1 MPTPALRKV
10 DSIMYKVK
18 DLAISEA
25 FYTDV
30 MGMTKVWEDADQ
42 GMMGFL
48 LKDSDSE
55 IVLHTRDDL
64 PPFSYNYLVDNV
76 KQFCDEHRRKDY
88 KIAFG
93 PIKVRS
99 GSYAVLVDPDGNRI
113 PIIDLTEFGGVPRY
127 DR

>member
-1 MPTPALRKV
+1 MPTLALRKV

-18 DLAISEA
+18 DLSVSEV

-30 MGMTKVWEDADQ
+30 MGLTKVWEDTDR
-42 GMMGFL
+42 GMVGFL

-55 IVLHTRDDL
+55 VVLHTRDDI

-76 KQFCDEHRRKDY
+76 RKFCDEHRRLGY
-88 KIAFG
+88 TIAFG
-93 PIKVRS
+93 PIAVRS

>member
-1 MPTPALRKV
+1 MPATVLRKV
-10 DSIMYKVK
+10 DSMMYKVK
-18 DLAISEA
+18 DMAISEA
-25 FYTDV
+25 FYTEV
-30 MGMTKVWEDADQ
+30 MGLTKVWEDTEL

-48 LKDSDSE
+48 LRDSDSE

-64 PPFSYNYLVDNV
+64 PPFSYNYLVDHV
-76 KQFCDEHRRKDY
+76 QQFCDEHRRKDY

-127 DR
+127 ER